1 MQDSYREI
9 FLSESQEYIDN
20 INGCLVK
27 LEENPRDLNSLNE
40 IFRCTHTLKGMSAT
54 MGYDKIAQISHQME
68 DLLDEL
74 RGQKKFVTSHIIDT
88 LFAGVDLLEKLLQEV
103 RLNQESKTDISACME
118 ALKNLLREEIPPE
131 PSAAAGIEAGKTPF
145 SALDEVEF
153 AETEL
158 VKFKKA
164 KENGF
169 NVFKIQITLSENCPM
184 KEARAFLVITNLK
197 RRGEI
202 LAALPSLDALKEG
215 KFDRSFLI
223 VLAVKEKSETIRQ
236 ELMGVSEVDNV
247 TISPAQIK
255 PQASSI
261 PEPAH
266 PQETASLP
274 SAVIIPPGGA
284 GSAGAQT
291 EQPSSYLKKIQ
302 SIRIPVQRLDK
313 IMNFMGELAISKI
326 RLVQI
331 VQSLK
336 IQELEEISFTLDH
349 LTSALQ
355 DEIMQTRL
363 LPVAYILDNFT
374 RVVRDLARRKNKE
387 IDLEI
392 IGSEIELDRVVL
404 DEIGDPL
411 IHLLRN
417 SIDHGLETPE
427 ERRSKGKNPKGKI
440 SIQVTRQKG
449 HISIEVADDGRGV
462 DFAAVGRKAVEKG
475 LIPEQEASNLDAK
488 RVLEILTMPGFS
500 TAKEIT
506 DTSGRGVGLDV
517 VKVKIESLGGR
528 LDFET
533 KIDLGTKFLLTL
545 PLTLAIIKAM
555 LVKVRQEIL
564 AVPLMNIRET
574 IKVRP
579 EEIKMVQHFEV
590 INVRDEVI
598 PIIRMEKELGISANV
613 EQDTAGLKEAVSLVI
628 IEYEK
633 KALALLVNQIIG
645 EQDIV
650 VKPLPGFVKKTKGIA
665 GATILGNGRVA
676 LILDIMSLKN

>member
-74 RGQKKFVTSHIIDT
+74 RGQKKAVTSNIIDT
-88 LFAGVDLLEKLLQEV
+88 LFAGVDLLEQLLQEV
-103 RLNQESKTDISACME
+103 RLNQESKTDISACAE
-118 ALKNLLREEIPPE
+118 ALKNLLLEEPPPG
-131 PSAAAGIEAGKTPF
+131 PSEEAGPLTRKTPF
-145 SALDEVEF
+145 ITLGEAAWTEVE
-153 AETEL
+153 L
-158 VKFKKA
+158 IKFKEA
-164 KENGF
+164 KDKGF
-169 NVFKIQITLSENCPM
+169 NVLKVQITLSENCPM
-184 KEARAFLVITNLK
+184 KEARAFLVITNLG

-202 LAALPSLDALKEG
+202 LAAAPSLEALKEG
-215 KFDRSFLI
+215 KFDHSFLI
-223 VLAVKEKSETIRQ
+223 VLAAKDKPETLRQ
-236 ELMGVSEVDNV
+236 ELMGISEVDDV
-247 TISPAQIK
+247 KVSPAQIN

-261 PEPAH
+261 PELASPR
-266 PQETASLP
+266 ETAPESSVAATP
-274 SAVIIPPGGA
+274 SGGA
-284 GSAGAQT
+284 GSAGGQT

-326 RLVQI
+326 RLVQV

-355 DEIMQTRL
+355 NEIMQTRL
-363 LPVAYILDNFT
+363 LPVAYILNNFT

-392 IGSEIELDRVVL
+392 TGSEIELDRVVL
-404 DEIGDPL
+404 DGIGDPL

-417 SIDHGLETPE
+417 AIDHGLETPG
-427 ERRSKGKNPKGKI
+427 ERKAKGKNLKGKI
-440 SIQVTRQKG
+440 SIRVTRQKG

-462 DFAAVGRKAVEKG
+462 DFAAVGKKAVEKG
-475 LIPEQEASNLDAK
+475 LIPEQETSNLDQK

-506 DTSGRGVGLDV
+506 ETSGRGVGLDV

-528 LDFET
+528 VDFET
-533 KIDLGTKFLLTL
+533 KTGLGTKFLLTL

-579 EEIKMVQHFEV
+579 EEIKMIQHFEV

-598 PIIRMEKELGISANV
+598 PIIRLEKELGISLNSSQ
-613 EQDTAGLKEAVSLVI
+613 ETAGINEAIPLVI

-650 VKPLPGFVKKTKGIA
+650 VKPLPAFVKKTKGIA
-665 GATILGNGRVA
+665 GATILGDGRVA

>member
-1 MQDSYREI
+1 MQDSYKEI

-74 RGQKKFVTSHIIDT
+74 RGQKKMVTSNIIDT
-88 LFAGVDLLEKLLQEV
+88 LFAGVDLLEQLLQEV
-103 RLNQESKTDISACME
+103 KLNQESKIDISPCTE
-118 ALKNLLREEIPPE
+118 ALKNLLREDAPPE
-131 PSAAAGIEAGKTPF
+131 LSAVAGPPAKDITDLSGEAE
-145 SALDEVEF
+145 LNQ
-153 AETEL
+153 TESL
-158 VKFKKA
+158 KFKEA
-164 KENGF
+164 KDKGF
-169 NVFKIQITLSENCPM
+169 NVFKILVTLSENCPM
-184 KEARAFLVITNLK
+184 KEARAFLITTSLK
-197 RRGEI
+197 RQGEI
-202 LAALPSLDALKEG
+202 ITTSPSFETLKEG

-223 VLAVKEKSETIRQ
+223 ILSTKDAAESIQR
-236 ELMGVSEVDNV
+236 ELMGISEVDNV
-247 TISPAQIK
+247 RVGPAEAKLQTA
-255 PQASSI
+255 PVG
-261 PEPAH
+261 EPAR
-266 PQETASLP
+266 PQETAPSLP
-274 SAVIIPPGGA
+274 A
-284 GSAGAQT
+284 GSAGPGSNTAQA

-326 RLVQI
+326 RLVQV

-392 IGSEIELDRVVL
+392 SGSEIELDRVVL

-417 SIDHGLETPE
+417 SIDHGLEPPQD
-427 ERRSKGKNPKGKI
+427 RKAKGKNPKGKI
-440 SIQVTRQKG
+440 SIKVARQKG
-449 HISIEVADDGRGV
+449 HISIEVCDDGRGV

-475 LIPEQEASNLDAK
+475 LIPEQEISGLDEK

-533 KIDLGTKFLLTL
+533 KIGQGTKFLLTL

-555 LVKVRQEIL
+555 LVRVRREIL

-574 IKVRP
+574 IKVRK

-590 INVRDEVI
+590 VNVRDEVI
-598 PIIRMEKELGISANV
+598 PIVRMEKELNITAGEA
-613 EQDTAGLKEAVSLVI
+613 DTAGPNETIPLVI

-633 KALALLVNQIIG
+633 KALAILVNQIIG

-650 VKPLPGFVKKTKGIA
+650 VKPLPSFVKKTKGIA
-665 GATILGNGRVA
+665 GATILGDGRVA